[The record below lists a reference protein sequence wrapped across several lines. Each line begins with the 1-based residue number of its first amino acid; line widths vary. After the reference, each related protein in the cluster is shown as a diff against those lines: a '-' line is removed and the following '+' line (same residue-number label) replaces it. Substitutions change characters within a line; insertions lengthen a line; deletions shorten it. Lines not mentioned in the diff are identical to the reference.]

1 MVDGANL
8 VFATDGSGGPHSQDP
23 RRRRVAWAAVA
34 MTDTVPF
41 PVVGSMWGTVEY
53 AQTVPRAEAKALE
66 QLLQHT
72 TGTVRVAIDAK
83 AVARRFHK
91 QPQARTKPSSSNQ
104 SLWESIRFLRK
115 GKQVTVS
122 WTKAHLTQEEHSI
135 RFGEEKFGNGEVTS
149 KPTNLPLVL
158 RLKYLRKIGA
168 HASSAGDQ

>member
-23 RRRRVAWAAVA
+23 RRRRVAWAVA

-72 TGTVRVAIDAK
+72 TGTVRVA
-83 AVARRFHK
+83 
-91 QPQARTKPSSSNQ
+91 NQ
-104 SLWESIRFLRK
+104 SLWESIRFFRK

-135 RFGEEKFGNGEVTS
+135 RFGEEKIWQRRGNQQADE
-149 KPTNLPLVL
+149 L
-158 RLKYLRKIGA
+158 
-168 HASSAGDQ
+168 ASSFAAEISPKNRIPCKFGRRSIVGLIVEHGLSNSD